1 MAAHSH
7 RSQNEVTLSMVFP
20 KFDPARPIAII
31 GCGVM
36 GAKVAWACARIGV
49 PTRAFD
55 TSSTVLETALG
66 SIHGWS
72 EGDERRRLTESLS
85 FTTDLDRAL
94 DGAQLAFENVP
105 EVLELKQKVHA
116 DIGRRLAAD
125 AYMGSNTS
133 SLLCSPLADASGRPA
148 QFFNMNFTD
157 PRSQGLVEIMGGSKT
172 APETIAFALDWAR
185 AIDMIPILTRA
196 EQMGYSFNR
205 LWRAIKKETLQQW
218 GRGAG
223 NPEDIDRAW
232 MLTFGMPYGPFGL
245 MDQVGLATILK
256 IEERYFE
263 ASGDENDRPPKALYE
278 KVARGELGVA
288 TGKGFY
294 SYPDPAYERPEWLK
308 GGS

>member
-1 MAAHSH
+1 
-7 RSQNEVTLSMVFP
+7 MVFS
-20 KFDPARPIAII
+20 KFDPTRPIAVI

-36 GAKVAWACARIGV
+36 GAKVAWACARIGIK
-49 PTRAFD
+49 TCAFD
-55 TSSTVLETALG
+55 TSGPVLEAALG
-66 SIHGWS
+66 AIHGWS
-72 EGDERRRLTESLS
+72 EGDERRLLTESLS
-85 FTTDLDRAL
+85 FTTDLGRAL

-116 DIGRRLAAD
+116 DIGRRLNAD

-133 SLLCSPLADASGRPA
+133 SLLCTPLADASGRPES
-148 QFFNMNFTD
+148 FFNMNFTD

-172 APETIAFALDWAR
+172 APETIAFALDWAK
-185 AIDMIPILTRA
+185 AIDMIPILTRT

-205 LWRAIKKETLQQW
+205 LWRAIKKEVLQQW

-223 NPEDIDRAW
+223 TPEDIDRAW
-232 MLTFGMPYGPFGL
+232 MLTFGMSYGPFGL

-263 ASGDENDRPPKALYE
+263 ASGDEADRPPGALYD

-294 SYPDPAYERPEWLK
+294 SYPEPAYKRPGWLR

>member
-1 MAAHSH
+1 
-7 RSQNEVTLSMVFP
+7 MVFP
-20 KFDPARPIAII
+20 KFDPTRPIAIV

-36 GAKVAWACARIGV
+36 GAKVAWACARIGIK
-49 PTRAFD
+49 TRAFD
-55 TSSTVLETALG
+55 TSGPVLEVALG
-66 SIHGWS
+66 TVHGWS
-72 EGDERRRLTESLS
+72 EGEERRLLTESLS
-85 FTTDLDRAL
+85 FTTDLDLAL

-105 EVLELKQKVHA
+105 EDLALKQRVHA
-116 DIGRRLAAD
+116 DIGQRLGAD

-133 SLLCSPLADASGRPA
+133 SLLCTPLADASGRPER
-148 QFFNMNFTD
+148 FFNMNFTD

-172 APETIAFALDWAR
+172 APETIAFALDWAK

-205 LWRAIKKETLQQW
+205 LWRAIKKEVLQQW

-223 NPEDIDRAW
+223 LPEDIDRAW

-256 IEERYFE
+256 IEERYFA
-263 ASGDENDRPPKALYE
+263 ASGDESDRPPKKLYE
-278 KVARGELGVA
+278 MVARGELGVA
-288 TGKGFY
+288 TNRGFY
-294 SYPDPAYERPEWLK
+294 TYPDPAYERPEWLK

>member
-1 MAAHSH
+1 
-7 RSQNEVTLSMVFP
+7 MVFP

-36 GAKVAWACARIGV
+36 GAKVAWACARIGI

-55 TSSTVLETALG
+55 TSATVLEAALG
-66 SIHGWS
+66 AIHGWS
-72 EGDERRRLTESLS
+72 EGEERRRLTESLS
-85 FTTDLDRAL
+85 FTTDLERAL

-116 DIGRRLAAD
+116 DIGRRLADD

-133 SLLCSPLADASGRPA
+133 SLLCSPLADASGRPDR
-148 QFFNMNFTD
+148 FFNMNFTD

-172 APETIAFALDWAR
+172 APETIAFALDWAK

-205 LWRAIKKETLQQW
+205 LWRAIKKEVLQQW

-223 NPEDIDRAW
+223 YPEDIDRAW

-263 ASGDENDRPPKALYE
+263 ASGDESDRPPQALYDM
-278 KVARGELGVA
+278 VARGELGVA
-288 TGKGFY
+288 SGRGFY
-294 SYPDPAYERPEWLK
+294 TYPDPAYERPGWLK
-308 GGS
+308 AGS

>member
-1 MAAHSH
+1 
-7 RSQNEVTLSMVFP
+7 MVFS
-20 KFDPARPIAII
+20 KFDPTRPIAVI

-36 GAKVAWACARIGV
+36 GAKVAWACARIGIK
-49 PTRAFD
+49 TCAFD
-55 TSSTVLETALG
+55 TSGPVLEAALG
-66 SIHGWS
+66 AIHGWS
-72 EGDERRRLTESLS
+72 EGDERRLLTESLS
-85 FTTDLDRAL
+85 FTTDLGRAL

-105 EVLELKQKVHA
+105 EDLALKQKVHA
-116 DIGRRLAAD
+116 DIGRRLGIG

-133 SLLCSPLADASGRPA
+133 SLLCTPLADASGRPES
-148 QFFNMNFTD
+148 FFNMNFTD

-172 APETIAFALDWAR
+172 APETIAFALDWAK
-185 AIDMIPILTRA
+185 AIDMIPILTRT

-205 LWRAIKKETLQQW
+205 LWRAIKKEVLQQW

-223 NPEDIDRAW
+223 TPEDIDRAW

-263 ASGDENDRPPKALYE
+263 ASGDEADRPPGALYD

-294 SYPDPAYERPEWLK
+294 SYPEPAYERPGWLR

>member
-36 GAKVAWACARIGV
+36 GAKAAWAFARIGV

-105 EVLELKQKVHA
+105 EGLELKQKVHA

-133 SLLCSPLADASGRPA
+133 SLLCSPLADASGRPT

-172 APETIAFALDWAR
+172 APETIAFALDWTR

-196 EQMGYSFNR
+196 EQIGYSFNR

-232 MLTFGMPYGPFGL
+232 MLTFGTPYGPFGL
-245 MDQVGLATILK
+245 MDQIGLPTILK
-256 IEERYFE
+256 IEETYHA
-263 ASGDENDRPPKALYE
+263 ASGEESDRPPAMLKAMIE
-278 KVARGELGVA
+278 DGR
-288 TGKGFY
+288 TGLASGRGFY
-294 SYPDPAYERPEWLK
+294 TYPDPAYEKPDFLK
-308 GGS
+308 G

>member
-1 MAAHSH
+1 
-7 RSQNEVTLSMVFP
+7 MVFP

-36 GAKVAWACARIGV
+36 GAKVAWACARIGI

-55 TSSTVLETALG
+55 TSATVLEAALG
-66 SIHGWS
+66 AIHGWS
-72 EGDERRRLTESLS
+72 EGEERRRLTESLS
-85 FTTDLDRAL
+85 FTTDLERAL

-116 DIGRRLAAD
+116 DIGRRLADD

-133 SLLCSPLADASGRPA
+133 SLLCSPLADASGRPDR
-148 QFFNMNFTD
+148 FFNMNFTD
-157 PRSQGLVEIMGGSKT
+157 PHSQGLVEIMGGSKT
-172 APETIAFALDWAR
+172 APETIAFALDWAK

-205 LWRAIKKETLQQW
+205 LWRAIKKEVLQQW

-223 NPEDIDRAW
+223 YPEDIDRAW

-263 ASGDENDRPPKALYE
+263 ASGDESDRPPQALYDM
-278 KVARGELGVA
+278 VARGELGVA
-288 TGKGFY
+288 SGRGFY
-294 SYPDPAYERPEWLK
+294 TYPDPAYERPGWLK
-308 GGS
+308 AGS

>member
-1 MAAHSH
+1 
-7 RSQNEVTLSMVFP
+7 MVLP
-20 KFDPARPIAII
+20 KFDPSRPIAVI

-36 GAKVAWACARIGV
+36 GAKVAWACARVGI
-49 PTRAFD
+49 PTRAYD
-55 TSSTVLETALG
+55 TSATQLETALG
-66 SIHGWS
+66 QIHGWS
-72 EGDERRRLTESLS
+72 EGEERRVLVESLS
-85 FTTDLDRAL
+85 FTTDLGRAL

-105 EVLELKQKVHA
+105 EILDLKQRIHA
-116 DIGRRLAAD
+116 DIGKRLQTYG
-125 AYMGSNTS
+125 YMGSNTS

-148 QFFNMNFTD
+148 RFFNMNFTD

-172 APETIAFALDWAR
+172 APETIAFALAWAK

-205 LWRAIKKETLQQW
+205 LWRAIKKEVLQQW

-223 NPEDIDRAW
+223 YPEDIDRAW

-263 ASGDENDRPPKALYE
+263 ASGDESDRPPKALYDM
-278 KVARGELGVA
+278 VGRGELGVA
-288 TGKGFY
+288 SGKGFY
-294 SYPDPAYERPEWLK
+294 TYPDPAYERPEWLK
-308 GGS
+308 AGS